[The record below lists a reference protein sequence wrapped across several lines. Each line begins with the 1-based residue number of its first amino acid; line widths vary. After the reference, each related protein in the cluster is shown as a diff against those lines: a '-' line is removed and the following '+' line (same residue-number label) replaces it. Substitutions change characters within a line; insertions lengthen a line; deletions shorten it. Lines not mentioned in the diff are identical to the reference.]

1 MTVLCIALGTP
12 TPKIT
17 FYIGD
22 HALRTETT
30 RHLVTTIFNITKD
43 MSQISC
49 YAENGYGTPMQTSR
63 TIDIEH
69 KPYVK
74 GPNPSR

>member
-1 MTVLCIALGTP
+1 MTILCIALGTP
-12 TPKIT
+12 TPT
-17 FYIGD
+17 VTLYLGR
-22 HALRTETT
+22 HAIRTDKT
-30 RHLVTTIFNITKD
+30 RHLVTTLNNITKD

-63 TIDIEH
+63 NVEIEH

-74 GPNPSR
+74 GPSPSR